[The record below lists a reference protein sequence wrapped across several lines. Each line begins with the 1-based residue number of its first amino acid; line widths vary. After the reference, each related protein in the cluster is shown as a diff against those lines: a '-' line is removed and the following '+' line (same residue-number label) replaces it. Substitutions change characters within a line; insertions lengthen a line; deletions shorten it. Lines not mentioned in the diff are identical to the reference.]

1 MSRRR
6 RRRRRGCE
14 VSILCIQRTRI
25 PSLATLLIH
34 EPAKESFY
42 SLLEIVF
49 EMKKHFFKKATA
61 LHIFLRVFLTFVS
74 KMWTFM
80 LYSTPNCGK
89 TELNHNRFTVQNLFE
104 KTACLN
110 GCDL

>member
-42 SLLEIVF
+42 
-49 EMKKHFFKKATA
+49 
-61 LHIFLRVFLTFVS
+61 IFLRVFLTFVS

-80 LYSTPNCGK
+80 LYSTLNCGK